1 MNNKILER
9 YATLKA
15 KVAQRK
21 AQFDKFIEFLETKTQ
36 WLHAPASYKESF
48 HLAYDGGL
56 LEHSVN
62 VAETML
68 KLRDTLAPEI
78 TDEQCVIVGL
88 LHDCGKVGSA
98 GVPRFLPNTDQWQIR
113 NRGIKYTVN
122 PDLVYM
128 NLAAKS
134 LFLIAQYIP
143 LTDDEAQAVFY
154 HDGQYVEANKDVAH
168 REAKLTLLTIMA
180 DTWSGSVLEG

>member
-1 MNNKILER
+1 MKEGVKER
-9 YATLKA
+9 YEMFKT
-15 KVAQRK
+15 KVTTRK
-21 AQFDKFIEFLETKTQ
+21 AEFSKFIEFLETKTQ
-36 WLHAPASYKESF
+36 WLTAPASYKESF
-48 HLAYDGGL
+48 HLCHEGGL

-68 KLRDTLAPEI
+68 KIRDTLAPEI

-98 GVPRFLPNTDQWQIR
+98 GVPRFLPNTDQWQIK
-113 NRGIKYTVN
+113 NRGVKYTIN
-122 PDLVYM
+122 QDLVYM

-143 LTDDEAQAVFY
+143 LTDEEAQAIFY

-168 REAKLTLLTIMA
+168 RETKLTLLVTLA
-180 DTWSGSVLEG
+180 DTWS